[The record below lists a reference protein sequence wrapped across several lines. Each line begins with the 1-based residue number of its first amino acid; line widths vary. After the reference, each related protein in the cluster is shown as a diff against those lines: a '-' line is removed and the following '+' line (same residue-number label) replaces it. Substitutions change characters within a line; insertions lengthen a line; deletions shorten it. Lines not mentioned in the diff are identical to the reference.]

1 MLDQHVAAG
10 AELSVAT
17 IPVTREACRALGIMQ
32 LEAGGRI
39 ARFVEK
45 PKEPALV
52 DSLRLDPGTAA
63 RVGIPENQERFLASM
78 GIYIFNRELLF
89 AALDNDLADFGK
101 HIIPRVIPDHR
112 VFAHI
117 FQGYWEDIGTI
128 RSFFEANLD
137 LVSELPRFNFFDS
150 VRRIYTRP
158 RFLPPSKVNGAEIDH
173 AIVSDGCILTRCRV
187 HSSIVGLRCLV
198 DEGSRIDRS
207 VIMGADFFESADSIQ
222 RQAALGQPRIGIG
235 RHTVIENAIIDKNAR
250 IGDHCVLTPAGKPAD
265 ADHPLYYI
273 RDGILIVPR
282 DGVIPHGTVI

>member
-1 MLDQHVAAG
+1 
-10 AELSVAT
+10 
-17 IPVTREACRALGIMQ
+17 MQ

-89 AALDNDLADFGK
+89 AALENDLADFGK
-101 HIIPRVIPDHR
+101 HIIPQVIPDHR